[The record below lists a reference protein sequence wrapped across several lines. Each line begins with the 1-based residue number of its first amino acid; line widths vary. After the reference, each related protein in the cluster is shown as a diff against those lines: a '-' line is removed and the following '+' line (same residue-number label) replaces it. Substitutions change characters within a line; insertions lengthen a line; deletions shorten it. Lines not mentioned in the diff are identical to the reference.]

1 MERNIYME
9 EILRLTKELIRFR
22 STAANLDEINR
33 CADFIESYLKKCRIE
48 YQRLDYR
55 HTPSILVAPQKDTV
69 PVMLMSH
76 MDVVEGP
83 DELFEP
89 YEKDGRLYGR
99 GSIDDKYAVALSLVM
114 LKENLLRLQKQGSSQ
129 SDLPFGILVTGDEE
143 IGSANG
149 AKKILP
155 QVKADFCITLDGGG
169 VDKIVIKEKGIVHL
183 KLIARGKSGH
193 AARPW
198 LGLNAIENLIA
209 DYQILRTYFEATTP
223 DHWHRT
229 LNFSRV
235 HAGKSINQVP
245 DYAEAVFDIRY
256 TENDD
261 VEALVTKIQD
271 DIQGQII
278 VEKKEP
284 MFVGGDSPY
293 LDLLLDIAKDTRVGC
308 EHGASDARFLSRS
321 ETKGIVWGAD
331 GDMSQHS
338 ATEHINIDSL
348 ARLYELLDRFMQKV
362 PEITEGDLSA
372 KGKRI

>member
-1 MERNIYME
+1 MERNIYVE
-9 EILRLTKELIRFR
+9 EILHLTKDLIRFK
-22 STAANLDEINR
+22 STRANPDEINR

-48 YQRLDYR
+48 YQRLNYR
-55 HTPSILVAPQKDTV
+55 HTPSILVAPQSDTV

-89 YEKDGRLYGR
+89 YERDGNLYGR

-114 LKENLLRLQKQGSSQ
+114 LKENLQRLHKQGGSQ
-129 SDLPFGILVTGDEE
+129 GDLPFGLLVTGDEE
-143 IGSANG
+143 VGGANG
-149 AKKILP
+149 AKKVLP
-155 QVKADFCITLDGGG
+155 RVKTDFCIALDGGG
-169 VDKIVIKEKGIVHL
+169 VDKIVIKEKGIVQL
-183 KLIARGKSGH
+183 KLISRGKSGH

-198 LGLNAIENLIA
+198 LGVNAIENLIA
-209 DYQILRTYFEATTP
+209 DYHVLRTYFKATAP

-229 LNFSRV
+229 LNFSRI

-245 DYAEAVFDIRY
+245 DYAEAAFDIRY

-261 VEALVTKIQD
+261 IEGLVEKIRD
-271 DIQGQII
+271 DIHGQII

-293 LDLLLDIAKDTRVGC
+293 LDLLLDIAKGTRVGC
-308 EHGASDARFLSRS
+308 EHGASDARFLSRT
-321 ETKGIVWGAD
+321 ETQGIVWGAD

-338 ATEHINIDSL
+338 ATEHANINSI
-348 ARLYELLDRFMQKV
+348 ARLYELLDRFMRKV
-362 PEITEGDLSA
+362 PEID
-372 KGKRI
+372 RC